1 VTEIL
6 KQLALAGDVWVLWV
20 LIAASV
26 LSLGV
31 ILERWWVF
39 RKNRLD
45 FPRFLDDW
53 ARRVE
58 KKDLPGARQ
67 AAQHAVGIEARV
79 ALAGLE
85 NFGKGPASV
94 EEAMTSRLVLERA
107 TLEKHLIILGSL
119 GNNAPFI
126 GLFGTVLGI
135 ITAFNDLAISGQSG
149 VSVVM
154 AGISSALVATALGIF
169 VAVPAVIATNAFH
182 TRLKRLTTNAQ
193 SLIHMTQV
201 FLQDETTAHRRR
213 VGADSQNEGPA
224 AEPVVMEM
232 SV

>member
-1 VTEIL
+1 VSEIL
-6 KQLALAGDVWVLWV
+6 KPLALAGDVWVLWT

-26 LSLGV
+26 LSFGV
-31 ILERWWVF
+31 IMERWWVF

-58 KKDLPGARQ
+58 KKDVAGARQ
-67 AAQHAVGIEARV
+67 VSQQAMGLEARV
-79 ALAGLE
+79 AVAGLE
-85 NFGKGPASV
+85 HFSKGPASV

-107 TLEKHLIILGSL
+107 ALEKHLIILGSL
-119 GNNAPFI
+119 GNNAPFV

-149 VSVVM
+149 VSAVM

-169 VAVPAVIATNAFH
+169 VAVPAVLANNAFH

-193 SLIHMTQV
+193 SLIHMAQV
-201 FLQDETTAHRRR
+201 YLCDETLGRARR
-213 VGADSQNEGPA
+213 GGPDAKNEGTET
-224 AEPVVMEM
+224 EPVVMEM

>member
-1 VTEIL
+1 MTEIF

-20 LIAASV
+20 LVAASV

-31 ILERWWVF
+31 ILERWWAF

-53 ARRVE
+53 ARRLE
-58 KKDLPGARQ
+58 KKDLAGARQ
-67 AAQHAVGIEARV
+67 VASQSVGLEARV
-79 ALAGLE
+79 AAAGLE
-85 NFGKGPASV
+85 NFSKGPASV

-107 TLEKHLIILGSL
+107 ALEKHLIILGSL
-119 GNNAPFI
+119 GNNAPFV

-135 ITAFNDLAISGQSG
+135 ITAFNDLAVSGQSG
-149 VSVVM
+149 VSAVM

-169 VAVPAVIATNAFH
+169 VAVPAVIANNAFH

-193 SLIHMTQV
+193 SLIHMAQV
-201 FLQDETTAHRRR
+201 YLRDETITCQRRG
-213 VGADSQNEGPA
+213 GADSKKEGVA

-232 SV
+232 SA

>member
-1 VTEIL
+1 VTEIF
-6 KQLALAGDVWVLWV
+6 KQLALAGDVWVLWL

-26 LSLGV
+26 LSFGV
-31 ILERWWVF
+31 ILERWWAF

-45 FPRFLDDW
+45 FPGFLDDW

-58 KKDLPGARQ
+58 KKDLVGARQ
-67 AAQHAVGIEARV
+67 ATQHAVGFEARV

-85 NFGKGPASV
+85 NFSKGPASV

-107 TLEKHLIILGSL
+107 ALEKHLIILGSL

-135 ITAFNDLAISGQSG
+135 ITAFNDLAVSGQSG
-149 VSVVM
+149 VSAVM

-169 VAVPAVIATNAFH
+169 VAVPAVIANNAFH

-193 SLIHMTQV
+193 SLIHMAQV
-201 FLQDETTAHRRR
+201 YLRDETTARQRREEPNAKQGR
-213 VGADSQNEGPA
+213 TAT
-224 AEPVVMEM
+224 EPVVMEM

>member
-1 VTEIL
+1 MTEIF
-6 KQLALAGDVWVLWV
+6 KQLALAGDVWVLWT

-26 LSLGV
+26 LSFGV
-31 ILERWWVF
+31 ILERWWAF
-39 RKNRLD
+39 RRNRLD

-58 KKDLPGARQ
+58 KKDVAGAKQ
-67 AAQHAVGIEARV
+67 VAQQAVGLEARV

-85 NFGKGPASV
+85 NFAKGPASV

-107 TLEKHLIILGSL
+107 ALEKHLIILGSL

-135 ITAFNDLAISGQSG
+135 ITAFNDLAVSGQSG
-149 VSVVM
+149 VSAVM

-169 VAVPAVIATNAFH
+169 VAVPAVIANNAFH
-182 TRLKRLTTNAQ
+182 TRLKRRTTNAQ
-193 SLIHMTQV
+193 SLIHMAQV
-201 FLQDETTAHRRR
+201 YLRDETIARHRPGGPKGEREGTAT
-213 VGADSQNEGPA
+213 
-224 AEPVVMEM
+224 EPVVMEM

>member
-1 VTEIL
+1 MSEL
-6 KQLALAGDVWVLWV
+6 FKQLALAGDVWVLWT

-26 LSLGV
+26 LSFGV
-31 ILERWWVF
+31 ILERWWAF

-58 KKDLPGARQ
+58 KKDVAGAKQ
-67 AAQHAVGIEARV
+67 VAQQAVGLEARV

-85 NFGKGPASV
+85 NFSKGPASV
-94 EEAMTSRLVLERA
+94 EEAMTSRLMLERA
-107 TLEKHLIILGSL
+107 ALEKHLIILGSL
-119 GNNAPFI
+119 GNNAPFV

-135 ITAFNDLAISGQSG
+135 ITAFNDLAVSGQSG
-149 VSVVM
+149 VSAVM

-169 VAVPAVIATNAFH
+169 VAVPAVIANNAFH

-193 SLIHMTQV
+193 SLIHMAQV
-201 FLQDETTAHRRR
+201 YLRDETLGRARRG
-213 VGADSQNEGPA
+213 VPDTKNEGTAP
-224 AEPVVMEM
+224 EPEVMEM

>member
-1 VTEIL
+1 VTEIF
-6 KQLALAGDVWVLWV
+6 KQLALAGDVWVLWTLV
-20 LIAASV
+20 AASV

-39 RKNRLD
+39 RKSRLD
-45 FPRFLDDW
+45 FPRFMDDW

-58 KKDLPGARQ
+58 KKDMAGARQ
-67 AAQHAVGIEARV
+67 VASEAVGLEARV
-79 ALAGLE
+79 AEAGLE
-85 NFGKGPASV
+85 NFSKGPASV

-107 TLEKHLIILGSL
+107 ALEKHLIILGSL

-135 ITAFNDLAISGQSG
+135 IKAFNDLAISGQAG
-149 VSVVM
+149 VSAVM

-169 VAVPAVIATNAFH
+169 VAVPAVIANNAFH
-182 TRLKRLTTNAQ
+182 ARLKRLTTNAQ
-193 SLIHMTQV
+193 SLIHMAQV
-201 FLQDETTAHRRR
+201 YLRDETLTRQRR
-213 VGADSQNEGPA
+213 VGPDAKNQGTA
-224 AEPVVMEM
+224 TEPVVMEM